1 LWRHTF
7 PEGVGGVC
15 VCMCEFDHVCMGVCV
30 YISVC
35 RFFSTH
41 RGEGGGQ
48 FVETCLPWMLAVFVC
63 VCGRVCMLV
72 YVYACLC
79 VWVCVC
85 NVRVCKLVVGLGED

>member
-1 LWRHTF
+1 LVFLCVFVVVLWF
-7 PEGVGGVC
+7 GFVVVC
-15 VCMCEFDHVCMGVCV
+15 VCV
-30 YISVC
+30 
-35 RFFSTH
+35 
-41 RGEGGGQ
+41 GGWGGCGQ